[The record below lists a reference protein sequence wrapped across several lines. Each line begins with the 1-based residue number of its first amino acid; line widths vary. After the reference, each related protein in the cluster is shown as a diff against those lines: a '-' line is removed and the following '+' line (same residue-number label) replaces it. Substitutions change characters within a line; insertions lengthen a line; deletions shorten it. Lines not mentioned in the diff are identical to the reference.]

1 MRTLL
6 ILSMAL
12 VAFSGAVFAQD
23 NDEAGDMATRM
34 NLAKM
39 MHEIKPARGQVEAAI
54 EAVAARL
61 QPQQQQDFVA
71 KMTNTFDFERLQQI
85 STKAMAEVFTE
96 AELQK
101 MVDYFGSPEAQSISK
116 KMPVYQSIM
125 QPEITKMLD
134 EAIIEVRTGAPSDI
148 EPSETAPEEAG
159 TSAE

>member
-12 VAFSGAVFAQD
+12 VAFSGSVFAQD
-23 NDEAGDMATRM
+23 NGSDDDMATRM

-61 QPQQQQDFVA
+61 QPQQQEDFIA
-71 KMTNTFDFERLQQI
+71 KMTDIFDFERLQQI
-85 STKAMAEVFTE
+85 STEAMAEVFTE

-101 MVDYFGSPEAQSISK
+101 MVDYYGSREAQSISE
-116 KMPVYQSIM
+116 KMPVYQSVM

-134 EAIIEVRTGAPSDI
+134 EAIIEVRTGAPADVRR
-148 EPSETAPEEAG
+148 PETVPEEGGAP
-159 TSAE
+159 AE